1 MNILVINGT
10 PDNGWVEYEKEMT
23 KTFDGLST
31 EHNISVFKIRDM
43 KINYCKGC
51 FGCWVKTP
59 GKCFYRD
66 GMDEILSE
74 YPKTDMLLF
83 ISPLKAGFLTSETKK
98 VMDRMIPT
106 VLPYINVFNN
116 ECHHPKR
123 YDNEP
128 ILGLLVFEKGAEI
141 GSFGINSA
149 TIDRLALNFHA
160 CRTFKHTVLPE
171 TIKEV
176 LNNEINC
183 N

>member
-10 PDNGWVEYEKEMT
+10 PDNGWIEYEKEMT
-23 KTFDGLST
+23 RVFDDLSI
-31 EHNISVFKIRDM
+31 EHRISVFTIRDM
-43 KINYCKGC
+43 EINYCKGC

-66 GMDEILSE
+66 GMDEILSK
-74 YPKTDMLLF
+74 YPKADMLLF

-98 VMDRMIPT
+98 AMDRIIPT
-106 VLPYINVFNN
+106 VLPYIKVFNN

-128 ILGLLVFEKGAEI
+128 IIGLLVFEKGAGNEFFEI
-141 GSFGINSA
+141 NCA
-149 TIDRLALNFHA
+149 VIDRLAINFHA
-160 CRTFKHTVLPE
+160 SRTFKHIVYPE